1 MGISL
6 LVFDMNG
13 EIGGRETEEALSGIF
28 RLVGCFVGRKGRETG
43 ESFLRFSFFVFFFF
57 FSCSLCMGF
66 MGDFRR
72 EKNKSCKLFR
82 FLERGWKRIGGEREE
97 REKWEFVRDRKSV
110 V

>member
-57 FSCSLCMGF
+57 LFLLPLHGF
-66 MGDFRR
+66 Y
-72 EKNKSCKLFR
+72 
-82 FLERGWKRIGGEREE
+82 GG
-97 REKWEFVRDRKSV
+97 F
-110 V
+110 

>member
-43 ESFLRFSFFVFFFF
+43 ESFLRFSFFVFCF
-57 FSCSLCMGF
+57 FSFLAPFAWVLWGIL
-66 MGDFRR
+66 GG
-72 EKNKSCKLFR
+72 KKQKL
-82 FLERGWKRIGGEREE
+82 
-97 REKWEFVRDRKSV
+97 
-110 V
+110 